1 MASVRRMT
9 LVTSSKLFILME
21 KGFQLNEGGKEYVDY
36 LFNVYLRRHNAKG
49 SQ

>member
-1 MASVRRMT
+1 MASVRRVT
-9 LVTSSKLFILME
+9 LVMSSKLFTDG

-36 LFNVYLRRHNAKG
+36 LFNVYLRRHNTKG